1 MLKALRARLENS
13 EVRDAQPEK
22 YDDIVK
28 AFQRY
33 ETKDIDAV
41 TLVTIVTTLLRDD
54 NTSLLPDLIAAIDV
68 VVVKKEIDENYCAPV
83 VSPAELPEGWGTTGL
98 LALGQDRIL
107 QLR

>member
-28 AFQRY
+28 AFQHY

-41 TLVTIVTTLLRDD
+41 TLATTVTTLLRDD

-68 VVVKKEIDENYCAPV
+68 VVVKKEV
-83 VSPAELPEGWGTTGL
+83 G
-98 LALGQDRIL
+98 
-107 QLR
+107 